1 MDRLLSAT
9 VTDGSSGQGQYSK
22 VAAGS
27 ESYTHNAIG
36 NLLSKTGVGA
46 YTYGTQAG
54 DCPEGALSK
63 PHAVVTAGSNT
74 YCYDQNGHLRR
85 RKSGATTYTLT
96 YDAENRLIG
105 VSGGTSASFVYDGDG
120 RRVKATFG
128 TETTVYIGDYYEQ
141 TGSMIKKYYYAG
153 GQRVAMRENS
163 ILYWLL
169 TDRLGSTAITAYLGG
184 DKKAEI
190 RYKAWG
196 RIGTPTAPRL
206 RPISS
211 PGSDGMLLGLY
222 FYKARYYDPALG
234 RWTQPDT
241 VVPNPGNPQDLNRFS
256 YVRNSP
262 LRYTDPTGH
271 WIFEKEPDDPFI
283 WSRDNPAGT
292 LIRSAEPVV
301 FWEET
306 QEPNLAAPFVAI
318 YGSAVAGVAAEVAVV
333 DLAVP
338 AAQTAW
344 GQAALRLGPL
354 GEQAWERGQDL
365 WIRWQATQRLA
376 QNRAQG
382 LAFQRQVL
390 QARGLPENWRL
401 VEGAYRTRE
410 GLLQVGRA
418 RPDVLTDQLM
428 MEAKSGAYVAN
439 TRQMQILTN
448 VAEQE
453 GLRFELVVN
462 MNTRVSEPLKERITK
477 GIGGIIWRFEEATS
491 RFFEYYP

>member
-271 WIFEKEPDDPFI
+271 WIFEKEPDDYFFI
-283 WSRDNPAGT
+283 PPSRSPTGQAIRMVGDTCFGECTGAPLTDPQTTAIVQTAIAVLWEPADWGMTLYAWSQGNFSWWDLLGLFPIVSTRTDDV
-292 LIRSAEPVV
+292 LR
-301 FWEET
+301 
-306 QEPNLAAPFVAI
+306 
-318 YGSAVAGVAAEVAVV
+318 AVAEEAEQLPLPGFEEFIRRGVEPYDVGRVD
-333 DLAVP
+333 DLARRSIGDVLDIHHVP
-338 AAQTAW
+338 QKHPASQVIPGYDPDIGPGIALPQPEHRRIPKLTGTYLGTARELVARDLW
-344 GQAALRLGPL
+344 DLRRYTGAPNSALREL
-354 GEQAWERGQDL
+354 
-365 WIRWQATQRLA
+365 LA
-376 QNRAQG
+376 
-382 LAFQRQVL
+382 
-390 QARGLPENWRL
+390 L
-401 VEGAYRTRE
+401 VRRIYPGA
-410 GLLQVGRA
+410 L
-418 RPDVLTDQLM
+418 D
-428 MEAKSGAYVAN
+428 K
-439 TRQMQILTN
+439 
-448 VAEQE
+448 
-453 GLRFELVVN
+453 
-462 MNTRVSEPLKERITK
+462 
-477 GIGGIIWRFEEATS
+477 
-491 RFFEYYP
+491 